1 MFSIL
6 YAEAFLD
13 HRTGAYHP
21 ERPDRLRA
29 IVKDLKSQPWADQL
43 KWQLPS
49 DRPELLNIITKVH
62 PRDYVE
68 SVKRIASRG
77 GGRIDMD
84 TSISPSSYDVALLAV
99 SAWLDAVDLVVH
111 QGQPSFVLARPPG
124 HHAERDRGMGF
135 CIFSNAAIAARYAL
149 KQFTIDRVA
158 VLDWDVHHGNGTQS
172 ILETHPQLAY
182 CSLHEFPNYPGT
194 GSANETGYY
203 QNVLNIPLPPNTTS
217 DQYRQV
223 FQDNVIPFLSDFR
236 PDLLIISA
244 GYDGTKAD
252 TISQMLLQPDDYRQ
266 LTQWCLEITPH
277 IMFGLEG
284 GYDLESLSQSVVKTI
299 EPFMTVNP

>member
-1 MFSIL
+1 MFPIF

-21 ERPDRLRA
+21 ERPDRLKA
-29 IVKDLKSQPWADQL
+29 IVKQLKSQSWADQL
-43 KWQLPS
+43 KWQLPG
-49 DRPELLNIITKVH
+49 DRPELLNIISQIH

-84 TSISPSSYDVALLAV
+84 TSVSPSSYDVALLAV

-111 QGQPSFVLARPPG
+111 QGHPSFVLARPPG

-135 CIFSNAAIAARYAL
+135 CIFSNAAIAAYYAL

-158 VLDWDVHHGNGTQS
+158 VLDWDVHHGNGTQA

-182 CSLHEFPNYPGT
+182 CSLHESPNYPGT

-217 DQYRQV
+217 ETYRQV
-223 FQDNVIPFLSDFR
+223 FQDKVIPFLSHFR

-252 TISQMLLQPDDYRQ
+252 TISQMLLQPEDYRQ
-266 LTQWCLEITPH
+266 LSQWCLEITPH
-277 IMFGLEG
+277 LMFGLEG
-284 GYDLESLSQSVVKTI
+284 GYDLESLAESVVKTI
-299 EPFMTVNP
+299 EPFMTVNL